1 MGHETRRMNDSERQ
15 PSLWRQRVTV
25 ALKSLY
31 KQIARRSE
39 FKEEMTQVLN
49 DLEEN
54 DESEIQM
61 RRAILEFQQEN
72 RVSTTENK
80 QKIIIFLII
89 SLTIIPTFCLI
100 ILLEVYGASD
110 RKTDDVQTVFVRN
123 TTETLTENST
133 ENLTELVEIPS

>member
-25 ALKSLY
+25 ALKNLY
-31 KQIARRSE
+31 KRIARRSE
-39 FKEEMTQVLN
+39 FKEEMALVLN
-49 DLEEN
+49 NLEEN

-61 RRAILEFQQEN
+61 RRATLEFQQEN

-123 TTETLTENST
+123 TTETFTDNST

>member
-1 MGHETRRMNDSERQ
+1 
-15 PSLWRQRVTV
+15 
-25 ALKSLY
+25 
-31 KQIARRSE
+31 
-39 FKEEMTQVLN
+39 MTQVLN

-61 RRAILEFQQEN
+61 RRATLEFQQEN

-80 QKIIIFLII
+80 QKIINFLII

-110 RKTDDVQTVFVRN
+110 RKSDDVQTVFVRN
-123 TTETLTENST
+123 TTETFTDNST